1 MRLKLALAFLITTF
15 LFIITNFVFTPP
27 SDYSLWDLVGYVSSE
42 ILIGLVAAV
51 VLSKYFTRHLRELAS
66 VSAVISHGDLTRK
79 VAVRTTDE
87 VGEVARSFNTML
99 QSLFNIVTEVRA
111 VSEQIFESAQS
122 LSATAE
128 EMNATTEEI
137 SSTMQNIAKGAEG
150 TADMVNKT
158 SSITRDLAVS
168 IEEISEKARFAA
180 HASKEAGERARTAG
194 EQMTGASSKVAEIVS
209 RIERA
214 TTTVEGFKDR
224 ALRINESVDLA
235 KEINSQ
241 STEVIASMTDS
252 TQSARE
258 GKGVLLQA
266 RTSIESMVQTVLT
279 SMERIE
285 AISALTETQ
294 AKGADSLVRAI
305 EEIAKIAEDNAAG
318 TEEAS
323 AATEEQTASM
333 QEMSAS
339 AQELAKTSDTLKD
352 LIAVFKVG

>member
-1 MRLKLALAFLITTF
+1 
-15 LFIITNFVFTPP
+15 
-27 SDYSLWDLVGYVSSE
+27 
-42 ILIGLVAAV
+42 
-51 VLSKYFTRHLRELAS
+51 
-66 VSAVISHGDLTRK
+66 
-79 VAVRTTDE
+79 
-87 VGEVARSFNTML
+87 
-99 QSLFNIVTEVRA
+99 
-111 VSEQIFESAQS
+111 
-122 LSATAE
+122 
-128 EMNATTEEI
+128 
-137 SSTMQNIAKGAEG
+137 
-150 TADMVNKT
+150 
-158 SSITRDLAVS
+158 
-168 IEEISEKARFAA
+168 
-180 HASKEAGERARTAG
+180 
-194 EQMTGASSKVAEIVS
+194 
-209 RIERA
+209 
-214 TTTVEGFKDR
+214 
-224 ALRINESVDLA
+224 
-235 KEINSQ
+235 
-241 STEVIASMTDS
+241 MTDS